1 MKKSILLFAIIAS
14 VFVACEQPNVNY
26 ENQDVYGVWTRDK
39 NDSIFIFIN
48 DKNTKFISKDSL
60 KIYHG
65 HWKYTEISDLGYVE
79 YKYKIIKNEKLILTS
94 YDPFNEEYVT
104 HEYQWR
110 PDLSHLEENVLAYS
124 ITRLNIKGFLGKW
137 EWVSTENLNGC
148 SAKLKKHIADTLEN
162 SIIEFKLN
170 TSITVIEGNYSNMAT
185 LTMQPYTVTIT
196 KKDVGIIEDDVLP
209 MFYKPRNVTLYF
221 PNYQNGKYIGRMDKF
236 GGVSYTYG
244 SLDNNTL
251 SLFDSNTK
259 LCLKFKRI
267 E

>member
-26 ENQDVYGVWTRDK
+26 ENQGVYGVWTRDK

-110 PDLSHLEENVLAYS
+110 PDLSHL
-124 ITRLNIKGFLGKW
+124 
-137 EWVSTENLNGC
+137 
-148 SAKLKKHIADTLEN
+148 
-162 SIIEFKLN
+162 
-170 TSITVIEGNYSNMAT
+170 
-185 LTMQPYTVTIT
+185 
-196 KKDVGIIEDDVLP
+196 
-209 MFYKPRNVTLYF
+209 
-221 PNYQNGKYIGRMDKF
+221 
-236 GGVSYTYG
+236 
-244 SLDNNTL
+244 
-251 SLFDSNTK
+251 
-259 LCLKFKRI
+259 
-267 E
+267 